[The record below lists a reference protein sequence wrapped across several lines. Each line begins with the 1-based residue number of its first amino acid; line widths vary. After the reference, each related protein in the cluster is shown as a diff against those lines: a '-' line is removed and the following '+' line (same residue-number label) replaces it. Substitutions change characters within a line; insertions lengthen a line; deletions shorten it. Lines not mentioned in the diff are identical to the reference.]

1 MNHEIVYQTNIN
13 ENEVNKIAKAFTKE
27 TFFDDSITKYI
38 YLEKIDNN
46 YEISISCNES
56 ISYDPV
62 AYSSFVELRKNM
74 QKDFP
79 DNKIIFKPV
88 VKDLNN
94 VVKRIE

>member
-1 MNHEIVYQTNIN
+1 MLQ
-13 ENEVNKIAKAFTKE
+13 KIKIRFSKSFE
-27 TFFDDSITKYI
+27 KGTFFDNAVTKYI

-56 ISYDPV
+56 IKTDL
-62 AYSSFVELRKNM
+62 SSSQYFIALRNDM

-79 DNKIIFKPV
+79 KNKLIFKLV
-88 VKDLNN
+88 VEDLDN